1 MAEAPR
7 LPDGRIDLDH
17 PRYDQTTFWGRAK
30 HFFTVTDPRNL
41 LHSEAELDRCKNLL
55 QKYRV
60 KLEPPGTT
68 DEDIWYAKKIYESA
82 FHPETGEKMFIV
94 GRMSA
99 QVPCNMT
106 IVGCM
111 MTFYK
116 TTPQVLFW
124 QWINQSFNAI
134 VNYTNRSGD
143 SHITNQQLT
152 QAYVVATT
160 SAVAVAVGLNSL
172 VKKAPPLVGRFVPF
186 VAVASAN
193 CVNIPLMR
201 QRELKNGIPVYDKEG
216 NKLGISKYAAKIA
229 VPSVVLSRVIMTTP
243 GMVIPPFIMNRLDA
257 TQFMKRLPWTAS
269 PIQVFLVGCC
279 LVFATPMCC
288 AIFPQR
294 FSLAFNHLEPELQ
307 EELKRKDQVYDYVYF
322 NKGL

>member
-1 MAEAPR
+1 MAEAAR

-17 PRYDQTTFWGRAK
+17 PRYDQNTFWGRAK

-41 LHSEAELDRCKNLL
+41 LHSEAELDRCKTLL
-55 QKYRV
+55 QLYRE
-60 KLEPPGTT
+60 KHEPAGTT
-68 DEDIWYAKKIYESA
+68 DEDIWRAKKIYESA

-116 TTPQVLFW
+116 TVPQVLFW

-143 SHITNQQLT
+143 SHITNKQLG
-152 QAYVVATT
+152 QAYVVATS

-172 VKKAPPLVGRFVPF
+172 VKRAPPLVGRFVPF
-186 VAVASAN
+186 VAVVSAN

-201 QRELKNGIPVYDKEG
+201 QRELKYGIPVYDQEG

-229 VPSVVLSRVIMTTP
+229 VPSVVLSRVVMTTP
-243 GMVIPPFIMNRLDA
+243 GMIIPPLIMNRLDR
-257 TQFMKRLPWTAS
+257 TSFMTRFPWTAS
-269 PIQVFLVGCC
+269 PIQIFLVGFC

-294 FSLAFNHLEPELQ
+294 FSLAFHHLEPELQ
-307 EELKRKDQVYDYVYF
+307 EELKKKDQVYDYVYF